1 MTHTAHTTGIIDVG
15 GGFRAIF
22 GAGVEDRCLEEDV
35 GFDHCYGISAG
46 SANLASYLARQQGR
60 AHTFYT
66 QYAFR
71 KEYASME
78 NYITKRNFCDL
89 DYVYGT
95 LSNSD
100 GENPLDYAA
109 FSDNPATFTVVA
121 ANGEDGSSRYFD
133 KSDMRQDDYTILKAS
148 SAVPVAC
155 QPVVIDDVPYF
166 DGGIAGR
173 FRCSG
178 PLTTVA
184 TASSSCSHARW
195 TWPAN
200 SRGTS
205 RRHAFSNGIIPPQPN
220 VCSTATARTTTRS
233 RSPGGT
239 SRRARCSSSP
249 RKASTGSRPCRR
261 PSKALSA
268 CTAQATP
275 RQRGFASFS
284 TPDIVRIHMRKC
296 RGRGS
301 FHGPGICAYEISS
314 VDWIPAW

>member
-166 DGGIAGR
+166 DGGIADPIPVQRAIDDGCDR
-173 FRCSG
+173 IVVV
-178 PLTTVA
+178 LTRPVDVA
-184 TASSSCSHARW
+184 REQQRDVAPARIL
-195 TWPAN
+195 N
-200 SRGTS
+200 
-205 RRHAFSNGIIPPQPN
+205 PPQPN

-284 TPDIVRIHMRKC
+284 TPDIVRTTHAQMP
-296 RGRGS
+296 
-301 FHGPGICAYEISS
+301 GPWKFPRPRHLR
-314 VDWIPAW
+314 V

>member
-109 FSDNPATFTVVA
+109 FSDNPATSPSWRQRRGRLVA
-121 ANGEDGSSRYFD
+121 LLRQIGHASGRLHDTQGEF
-133 KSDMRQDDYTILKAS
+133 
-148 SAVPVAC
+148 
-155 QPVVIDDVPYF
+155 
-166 DGGIAGR
+166 
-173 FRCSG
+173 
-178 PLTTVA
+178 
-184 TASSSCSHARW
+184 
-195 TWPAN
+195 
-200 SRGTS
+200 RGT
-205 RRHAFSNGIIPPQPN
+205 
-220 VCSTATARTTTRS
+220 
-233 RSPGGT
+233 GGMPAGGD
-239 SRRARCSSSP
+239 R
-249 RKASTGSRPCRR
+249 RR
-261 PSKALSA
+261 PVL
-268 CTAQATP
+268 
-275 RQRGFASFS
+275 RRWHRG
-284 TPDIVRIHMRKC
+284 PDSGAAGH
-296 RGRGS
+296 
-301 FHGPGICAYEISS
+301 
-314 VDWIPAW
+314 

>member
-166 DGGIAGR
+166 DGGIADPIPVQILKR
-173 FRCSG
+173 HHPAAAER
-178 PLTTVA
+178 LLNRYRTYNDEVA
-184 TASSSCSHARW
+184 LARRYEQEGKVLILS
-195 TWPAN
+195 PE
-200 SRGTS
+200 SLYGL
-205 RRHAFSNGIIPPQPN
+205 
-220 VCSTATARTTTRS
+220 STMSKTFEGLERMY
-233 RSPGGT
+233 
-239 SRRARCSSSP
+239 RA
-249 RKASTGSRPCRR
+249 GY
-261 PSKALSA
+261 
-268 CTAQATP
+268 AQA
-275 RQRGFASFS
+275 A
-284 TPDIVRIHMRKC
+284 RIREFLD
-296 RGRGS
+296 S
-301 FHGPGICAYEISS
+301 
-314 VDWIPAW
+314 

>member
-60 AHTFYT
+60 AHTFLT
-66 QYAFR
+66 QYALR

-166 DGGIAGR
+166 DGGIADPIPVQRAIDDGCDR
-173 FRCSG
+173 IVVV
-178 PLTTVA
+178 LTRPVDVA
-184 TASSSCSHARW
+184 REQQRDVAPARILKRHH
-195 TWPAN
+195 PAAAERLLN
-200 SRGTS
+200 RYRTYNDEVALA
-205 RRHAFSNGIIPPQPN
+205 RRYEQEGKVLILSPESLYGL
-220 VCSTATARTTTRS
+220 STMSKTFEGLERMY
-233 RSPGGT
+233 
-239 SRRARCSSSP
+239 RA
-249 RKASTGSRPCRR
+249 GY
-261 PSKALSA
+261 
-268 CTAQATP
+268 AQA
-275 RQRGFASFS
+275 A
-284 TPDIVRIHMRKC
+284 RIREFLD
-296 RGRGS
+296 S
-301 FHGPGICAYEISS
+301 
-314 VDWIPAW
+314 

>member
-121 ANGEDGSSRYFD
+121 ANGEDG
-133 KSDMRQDDYTILKAS
+133 
-148 SAVPVAC
+148 
-155 QPVVIDDVPYF
+155 
-166 DGGIAGR
+166 
-173 FRCSG
+173 
-178 PLTTVA
+178 
-184 TASSSCSHARW
+184 
-195 TWPAN
+195 
-200 SRGTS
+200 
-205 RRHAFSNGIIPPQPN
+205 
-220 VCSTATARTTTRS
+220 
-233 RSPGGT
+233 
-239 SRRARCSSSP
+239 
-249 RKASTGSRPCRR
+249 
-261 PSKALSA
+261 
-268 CTAQATP
+268 
-275 RQRGFASFS
+275 
-284 TPDIVRIHMRKC
+284 
-296 RGRGS
+296 
-301 FHGPGICAYEISS
+301 
-314 VDWIPAW
+314 

>member
-46 SANLASYLARQQGR
+46 SANLASDLARQQGR

-166 DGGIAGR
+166 DGGIAILGYSVR
-173 FRCSG
+173 LLC
-178 PLTTVA
+178 
-184 TASSSCSHARW
+184 
-195 TWPAN
+195 
-200 SRGTS
+200 
-205 RRHAFSNGIIPPQPN
+205 
-220 VCSTATARTTTRS
+220 RS
-233 RSPGGT
+233 RT
-239 SRRARCSSSP
+239 SAQPLPHVQRRGRARQAVRAGGQGAHP
-249 RKASTGSRPCRR
+249 LPGKPLRALDHVEDLRR
-261 PSKALSA
+261 P
-268 CTAQATP
+268 
-275 RQRGFASFS
+275 
-284 TPDIVRIHMRKC
+284 
-296 RGRGS
+296 
-301 FHGPGICAYEISS
+301 
-314 VDWIPAW
+314 